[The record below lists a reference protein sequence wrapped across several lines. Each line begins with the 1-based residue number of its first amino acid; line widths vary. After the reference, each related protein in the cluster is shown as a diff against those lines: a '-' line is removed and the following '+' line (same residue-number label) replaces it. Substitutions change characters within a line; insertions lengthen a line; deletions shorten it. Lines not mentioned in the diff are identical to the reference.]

1 MQLAN
6 QTFYFSSL
14 VILIG
19 LLAGSLSRHDSAA
32 ANKQLFYWPLSLF
45 LLAVSMACFFI
56 GSWGGKAVLAIAN
69 LSLVGGVIC
78 IGILFRSWRGQA
90 NKSTLVISAVAFVV
104 SSIAYFYFLAT
115 GTTADRIYLMNGILA
130 LASFWQV
137 IELALLVRKRV
148 KAYQIK
154 ILMVIEL
161 VEILVRV
168 MRSIYLRFYADSNLG
183 SLYQEDAI
191 GFSLRVVSILLLLM
205 VCVIITNYYLES
217 LWREHRSNARAIE
230 SGMLQSL
237 NALSMVR
244 DNETGNHILRTQQ
257 YVKRLAESLRDLGHY
272 VDDLSDRAIEHMV
285 HAAPLHDIGK
295 VGIPD
300 NILKKEGSLDAEE
313 WAVMQTHA
321 ALGERVLRAAKL
333 EETKSAKVLDVAID
347 IAGSHHE
354 NWDGSG
360 YPNGLKGQDIPLA
373 ARIMSLADMYDAL
386 VSERVYKKKWSH
398 EEACQEIIQN
408 KGKRFDPA
416 VVDAFINEQDYFSE
430 IASRYGDA

>member
-90 NKSTLVISAVAFVV
+90 NKSTLFVSAAVFVAC
-104 SSIAYFYFLAT
+104 SIAYFYLLVN

-130 LASFWQV
+130 LASLWQLL
-137 IELALLVRKRV
+137 ELMALRRKNI

-154 ILMVIEL
+154 ILMGIEL

-205 VCVIITNYYLES
+205 ICVIITNYYLES
-217 LWREHRSNARAIE
+217 LWREHHSNARAIE

-244 DNETGNHILRTQQ
+244 DNETGNHILRTNP
-257 YVKRLAESLRDLGHY
+257 
-272 VDDLSDRAIEHMV
+272 AI
-285 HAAPLHDIGK
+285 
-295 VGIPD
+295 
-300 NILKKEGSLDAEE
+300 
-313 WAVMQTHA
+313 
-321 ALGERVLRAAKL
+321 R
-333 EETKSAKVLDVAID
+333 
-347 IAGSHHE
+347 
-354 NWDGSG
+354 
-360 YPNGLKGQDIPLA
+360 
-373 ARIMSLADMYDAL
+373 
-386 VSERVYKKKWSH
+386 
-398 EEACQEIIQN
+398 
-408 KGKRFDPA
+408 
-416 VVDAFINEQDYFSE
+416 
-430 IASRYGDA
+430 

>member
-1 MQLAN
+1 
-6 QTFYFSSL
+6 
-14 VILIG
+14 
-19 LLAGSLSRHDSAA
+19 
-32 ANKQLFYWPLSLF
+32 
-45 LLAVSMACFFI
+45 
-56 GSWGGKAVLAIAN
+56 
-69 LSLVGGVIC
+69 
-78 IGILFRSWRGQA
+78 
-90 NKSTLVISAVAFVV
+90 
-104 SSIAYFYFLAT
+104 
-115 GTTADRIYLMNGILA
+115 
-130 LASFWQV
+130 
-137 IELALLVRKRV
+137 
-148 KAYQIK
+148 
-154 ILMVIEL
+154 
-161 VEILVRV
+161 
-168 MRSIYLRFYADSNLG
+168 
-183 SLYQEDAI
+183 
-191 GFSLRVVSILLLLM
+191 
-205 VCVIITNYYLES
+205 
-217 LWREHRSNARAIE
+217 
-230 SGMLQSL
+230 
-237 NALSMVR
+237 
-244 DNETGNHILRTQQ
+244 
-257 YVKRLAESLRDLGHY
+257 
-272 VDDLSDRAIEHMV
+272 MV

-313 WAVMQTHA
+313 WAVMQTHV

-398 EEACQEIIQN
+398 EEVCQEIIQN